1 MKLELIH
8 CEQLSPTLFERYPVW
23 AEYYEPD
30 DENRMVEDG
39 FDREEVRRELKRTG
53 YSDEY
58 LIPLINYDKSS
69 PYEFTMYKAM
79 VTVNGTRDLCAALFV
94 MDGTVN
100 SVSIFVGEER
110 FVLNL
115 NDIDFSDEM
124 ELCTALGVNSI
135 YPLTVRSE
143 KGIEFN
149 EYFESSDQSVNK

>member
-8 CEQLSPTLFERYPVW
+8 CEQLSPTLLERHPVW

-30 DENRMVEDG
+30 DEDRMVEDG
-39 FDREEVRRELKRTG
+39 FDREEVRRELNRTG

-69 PYEFTMYKAM
+69 PYEFTMYKARI
-79 VTVNGTRDLCAALFV
+79 TVNGTKDLCAALFV
-94 MDGTVN
+94 MEGKVN
-100 SVSIFVGEER
+100 SVSVFVGDER

-115 NDIDFSDEM
+115 SDFDFSDEM
-124 ELCTALGVNSI
+124 ELCTALGVNTI
-135 YPLTVRSE
+135 YPFTVRSE

-149 EYFESSDQSVNK
+149 EHFECSDESVNK